1 MYFKDIFFNATAPL
15 FLAVQPLL
23 ELFGQAVPMAAYLK
37 SF

>member
-1 MYFKDIFFNATAPL
+1 MYFKDIFSNACAPL
-15 FLAVQPLL
+15 FLAVLPLL